1 MNPASKQD
9 VQGIVDIARNR
20 LEQRT
25 VARQDILNLTESIKQ
40 LVILHQQSQQM
51 IRQSESQRLQLTRRS
66 EAVETRLNSLE
77 NEIRS
82 MGVVLSRIAD
92 QQKQPV
98 VVSMP
103 TQADRSNEPGML
115 RQFGYQT

>member
-9 VQGIVDIARNR
+9 VQGIIDNARNR

-40 LVILHQQSQQM
+40 LVTLHQQSQQM
-51 IRQSESQRLQLTRRS
+51 IKQSEYQRLQLTRRS
-66 EAVETRLNSLE
+66 EAVETRLSSLE

-82 MGVVLSRIAD
+82 MSAALSRVEE
-92 QQKQPV
+92 QHKQPV

-103 TQADRSNEPGML
+103 AQADRSSEPGML
-115 RQFGYQT
+115 RQFGYQS